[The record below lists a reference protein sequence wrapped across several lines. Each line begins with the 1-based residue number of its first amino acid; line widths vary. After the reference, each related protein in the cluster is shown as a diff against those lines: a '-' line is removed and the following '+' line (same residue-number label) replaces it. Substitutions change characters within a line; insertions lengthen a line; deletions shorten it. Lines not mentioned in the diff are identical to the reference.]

1 MRAGWAP
8 RAEAQSSRRCLIKL
22 TLVSASF
29 KSPARFF
36 ALSRYSEIS
45 TQVEISP
52 TRATPP
58 STRPAASA
66 MLHVERGAEGWPG

>member
-1 MRAGWAP
+1 MPAGCDP
-8 RAEAQSSRRCLIKL
+8 RAEPQSSRRCLIKL

-45 TQVEISP
+45 TQVDISP

-58 STRPAASA
+58 RTRPAASA
-66 MLHVERGAEGWPG
+66 ILHVERGAERRPG